1 MSSAYQERFASGSC
15 LSHEFS
21 SLPEACPKLSVVVA
35 AYCEKDNL
43 RKLYEDLVEALL
55 PLDVTWEL
63 ILVDDGSTE
72 EDTWSEISL
81 LHDKD
86 ARVKGVRFSRN
97 FGHQYGLF
105 AGLSS
110 ARGQAVVTMDA
121 DLQHPPSVIPQLLQ
135 EWNKGRKIVHTV
147 RIDNGEITWFK
158 KTTSLAFYKLFSFLS
173 GVDLSAGMSDFRLLD
188 RQVVDELLQFREMGL
203 FLRGLV
209 HWVGYSSSKIEF
221 HSGSRFSGTSKYN
234 LRRMLKFAWTG
245 ITSFSTIP
253 LRAGIIIGLL
263 TSLVAFYQLG
273 EALWTKLFTD
283 RAVPGWASIIGFQ
296 SLLFG
301 VLFILLGILG
311 EYMARI
317 LEEVRGRPRFIISET
332 VGFSAAESQSLAS
345 GLAPRRQQMARQD

>member
-1 MSSAYQERFASGSC
+1 MSTVYQGRLASRSRLSDGCGSV
-15 LSHEFS
+15 
-21 SLPEACPKLSVVVA
+21 PEPSPKLSIVVA

-43 RKLYEDLVEALL
+43 QKLYESLVEALT
-55 PLDVTWEL
+55 PLGVTWEL
-63 ILVDDGSTE
+63 ILVDDGSTD
-72 EDTWSEISL
+72 EDTWNEIAA
-81 LHDKD
+81 LHCRD

-121 DLQHPPSVIPQLLQ
+121 DLQHPPSAIPLLLR
-135 EWNKGRKIVHTV
+135 EWDNGRKIVHTV
-147 RIDNGEITWFK
+147 RIDNGDTSWLK
-158 KTTSLAFYKLFSFLS
+158 RTTSLAFYKLFSFLS

-188 RQVVDELLQFREMGL
+188 RRVVNELLQFREMGL

-209 HWVGYSSSKIEF
+209 HWVGYPSSKIEF
-221 HSGSRFSGTSKYN
+221 QCQSRFAGTSKYN
-234 LRRMLKFAWTG
+234 FRRMLRFAWTG

-273 EALWTKLFTD
+273 EALWLKCFTD
-283 RAVPGWASIIGFQ
+283 RAVPGWASIIGLQ

-317 LEEVRGRPRFIISET
+317 LEEVRGRPRFIVSET
-332 VGFSAAESQSLAS
+332 LGFPVDGSQPSPAGLAS
-345 GLAPRRQQMARQD
+345 QYQGLN